1 MTKKVKQIIKFIIL
15 FGLLIFFL
23 YLAFKGIDFG
33 LLIDELSRTNY
44 VIAVFAMLIGV
55 VLGSIIRA
63 LRWKY
68 FLYPEKKKVKFQ
80 DLFSTVMIG
89 YFTNAIIPRGG
100 ELSRPFLLAKKE
112 GISKAFT
119 LGTILVER
127 IFDMLSM
134 FFVFG
139 LCLFFYRDKMKD
151 AFGDLN
157 IEAISLYSSAVMLL
171 FVLIVTLM
179 LVRIEKTEK
188 VIEKIA
194 VKILPAKYSARVKEI
209 LISLIN
215 SFSFI
220 KYPKNYL
227 KISALTVLLWLVY
240 ASSTFVMLKAFNDFT
255 LNGLSFFDANL
266 VLTLTA
272 FAQTIPLPGNSAGSF
287 HFFAKTTLVV
297 VFAVSSEVAI
307 AFATVTHLLNFIGVL
322 VIGFYYSLKEN
333 YKFSLKPSDFET
345 SKNRKPDTLPE
356 QSTGSDN

>member
-1 MTKKVKQIIKFIIL
+1 MTSKVKQIIKFIIL

-33 LLIDELSRTNY
+33 LLIAELGRTNY
-44 VIAVFAMLIGV
+44 FIAVFAMLIGV
-55 VLGSIIRA
+55 VFGSVVRA
-63 LRWKY
+63 WRWKY
-68 FLYPEKKKVKFQ
+68 FLYPEKKNIRFQ

-100 ELSRPFLLAKKE
+100 EVSRPFILAKKL

-119 LGTILVER
+119 IGTILVER

-134 FFVFG
+134 FLVFG

-151 AFGDLN
+151 AFGNLN
-157 IEAISLYSSAVMLL
+157 IEAISLYTSLGILL
-171 FVLIVTLM
+171 FVLLVTIM
-179 LVRIEKTEK
+179 LVKIEKTEK
-188 VIEKIA
+188 IIEKIA
-194 VKILPAKYSARVKEI
+194 VRILPKKYSSGIKKI

-220 KYPKNYL
+220 KYPRHYFI
-227 KISALTVLLWLVY
+227 ISFHTVLLWLVY
-240 ASSTFVMLKAFNDFT
+240 ALSTYVMFKAFNDDT
-255 LNGLSFFDANL
+255 INNLSYFDANL
-266 VLTLTA
+266 LLTLTA

-297 VFAVSSEVAI
+297 VFAVTSEAAM

-322 VIGFYYSLKEN
+322 VIGFYYSVKEN
-333 YKFSLKPSDFET
+333 YKFSLKLSDFET
-345 SKNRKPDTLPE
+345 SENKKPDTA
-356 QSTGSDN
+356 SGSNIGLDK

>member
-1 MTKKVKQIIKFIIL
+1 MTKKVKQIIKFLVL

-33 LLIDELSRTNY
+33 KLIDELGKTNY
-44 VIAVFAMLIGV
+44 FLAIFAMLIGV
-55 VLGSIIRA
+55 VLGSVVRA
-63 LRWKY
+63 MRWRY
-68 FLYPEKKKVKFQ
+68 FLYPEKKDVQLK
-80 DLFSTVMIG
+80 DLFSAVMIG

-100 ELSRPFLLAKKE
+100 EVSRPFVLAQKE

-119 LGTILVER
+119 LGTIVVER

-134 FFVFG
+134 FLVFG
-139 LCLFFYRDKMKD
+139 LCLFFYRDKMKG
-151 AFGDLN
+151 AFGNLN
-157 IEAISLYSSAVMLL
+157 IEAISLYTSLAIIL
-171 FVLIVTLM
+171 FVLVVALM
-179 LVRIEKTEK
+179 LFRIEKTEK

-194 VKILPAKYSARVKEI
+194 VKILPDKYKARVKRV

-220 KYPKNYL
+220 RYPKHYFMIFL
-227 KISALTVLLWLVY
+227 LTVLLWLTY
-240 ASSTFVMLKAFNDFT
+240 ALSTFVMLKSFNNVT
-255 LNGLSFFDANL
+255 LNNLSFFDANI

-297 VFAVSSEVAI
+297 VFAVSSDVAI

-322 VIGFYYSLKEN
+322 VIGFYYSVKEN
-333 YKFSLKPSDFET
+333 YKFSLKPSDYE
-345 SKNRKPDTLPE
+345 SPENKPGTLP
-356 QSTGSDN
+356 D